1 MIGHNSVQCCMK
13 KFLRVQIGFFVNH
26 HELILMERQTSQ
38 IKWSQLKDE
47 NLSDLVSSAGN
58 FSDNL
63 YKIYQ
68 NH

>member
-1 MIGHNSVQCCMK
+1 MK